1 MILREYKITYSGCSS
16 HRRAKLG
23 VGVQSSF
30 FYKYIIPD
38 LKIQNVGPGDSDAQP
53 WPRTI
58 PLGEK

>member
-1 MILREYKITYSGCSS
+1 MVLREYKITYSGCSCY
-16 HRRAKLG
+16 RRVKLG

-53 WPRTI
+53 WLRTI
-58 PLGEK
+58 LLGEK